1 MKMILK
7 RVNKQVMAVV
17 LSLTM
22 LLCPVFWLYGNAA
35 EVPSG
40 IYSTGAVLMDA
51 ESGRVLFG
59 KNKDEPY
66 AMASTTKIM
75 TCILA
80 LELGSPD
87 QIVTFSETAAA
98 QPDVQMNAKVGEQYY
113 LKDLLYSIML
123 ESHND
128 SSVAIAEAIGGSVEE
143 FARLMDKKAEAIGCL
158 KTNFVTPNGLD
169 GVDEGGDHCT
179 SAQDL
184 ALILRYCIQISSK
197 AKEFIEITGTSHY
210 EFGELDGKRY
220 VSCTNHNSFL
230 TSYNGAITGKTGF
243 TGKAGYCYT
252 GAAKREDKAM
262 IVALLGAGWYP
273 NRSYKWKDAKK
284 LLDYGFENF
293 SYKLIGKEDWE
304 FQPIPVVDGMKPFV
318 QVGTDAKK
326 FGCLLGAGEKVQC
339 KVEMANQLQAPVNE
353 NTVVGTIIYELN
365 GKIIEQFKIYTI
377 ENIEKS
383 TFWNILKMW
392 LRNIQD
398 FVWNLI
404 NK

>member
-1 MKMILK
+1 
-7 RVNKQVMAVV
+7 
-17 LSLTM
+17 
-22 LLCPVFWLYGNAA
+22 
-35 EVPSG
+35 
-40 IYSTGAVLMDA
+40 
-51 ESGRVLFG
+51 
-59 KNKDEPY
+59 
-66 AMASTTKIM
+66 
-75 TCILA
+75 
-80 LELGSPD
+80 
-87 QIVTFSETAAA
+87 
-98 QPDVQMNAKVGEQYY
+98 
-113 LKDLLYSIML
+113 ML

-128 SSVAIAEAIGGSVEE
+128 SSVAIAETIGGSVEE
-143 FARLMDKKAEAIGCL
+143 FVGLMDKKAEAIGCL

-197 AKEFIEITGTSHY
+197 AKEFIDITGTPHY

-243 TGKAGYCYT
+243 TGKAGYCYA
-252 GAAKREDKAM
+252 GAAKREDKTM
-262 IVALLGAGWYP
+262 IIALLGAGWYP

-326 FGCLLGAGEKVQC
+326 FGCLLGDGEKVQC

-383 TFWNILKMW
+383 TFWNILKIW